1 MSVQISIKKLS
12 RHYNRRSGLRNL
24 WASESHTALHPLSLT
39 IEAGS
44 RVALVGPNGAG
55 KSTLIKLLCGIIA
68 PSAGELSIL
77 GRQPHTDRQAHVR
90 HIGVVFGQRSQ
101 LAWDVS
107 PRHTYRLLAAL
118 HEIPT
123 ELFETRLTH
132 YTEIFEANNLIEVP
146 TRQLSLGQ
154 RMRCDLIAALLH
166 NPSILL
172 LDEPSIGLD
181 LRAKAQLHGC
191 LRRYTDSYSATLL
204 MSSHDIED
212 IELCER
218 VLILNEGQLMLD
230 TTLKAL
236 HAQYGRH
243 PIRFTCAHEL
253 PETEGIQKDGDH
265 YRCESWS
272 KLLMFQRNHPDYQ
285 IENISN
291 APFRLGEL
299 LKSLMP

>member
-1 MSVQISIKKLS
+1 MSVQISINQLS
-12 RHYNRRSGLRNL
+12 RHYRRRSGLRNL
-24 WASESHTALHPLSLT
+24 WTSESHTALHPLSLS
-39 IEAGS
+39 IAEGQ

-68 PSAGELSIL
+68 PSSGELSIL
-77 GRQPHTDRQAHVR
+77 GRQPHTDRESHVR

-118 HEIPT
+118 HGLPN
-123 ELFETRLTH
+123 ELYESRLKN
-132 YTEIFEANNLIEVP
+132 YAEIFEAQTLIDVP

-181 LRAKAQLHGC
+181 LRAKAQFHGC
-191 LRRYTDSYSATLL
+191 LRRYTDSQSATLL

-218 VLILNEGQLMLD
+218 VLILNEGRLVLD
-230 TTLKAL
+230 TTLDAL
-236 HAQYGRH
+236 NAQYGRH
-243 PIRFTCAHEL
+243 PIRFTCTQAIL
-253 PETEGIQKDGDH
+253 ETDGIQKDGDH
-265 YRCESWS
+265 YRCESWA
-272 KLLMFQRNHPDYQ
+272 KLLMFQRKHPEHH
-285 IENISN
+285 IENISDT
-291 APFRLGEL
+291 PFRLGEL

>member
-1 MSVQISIKKLS
+1 MSAQISINQLS
-12 RHYNRRSGLRNL
+12 RHYSRRSGLRNL
-24 WASESHTALHPLSLT
+24 WTSESHTALHPLSLS
-39 IEAGS
+39 IEAGQ

-55 KSTLIKLLCGIIA
+55 KSTLIKLLCGIIS
-68 PSAGELSIL
+68 PSSGELSIL

-118 HEIPT
+118 HELPT
-123 ELFETRLTH
+123 AVFEDRLNS
-132 YTEIFEANNLIEVP
+132 YVEIFEAQALIDVP

-166 NPSILL
+166 KPSILL

-181 LRAKAQLHGC
+181 MRAKARLHDC
-191 LRRYTDSYSATLL
+191 LRRYTDSHAATLL

-218 VLILNEGQLMLD
+218 VLILNEGRLVLD
-230 TTLKAL
+230 TTLDAL

-243 PIRFTCAHEL
+243 PIRFTCAQAL
-253 PETEGIQKDGDH
+253 PEADGIQRDGDH
-265 YRCESWS
+265 YRCESWA
-272 KLLMFQRNHPDYQ
+272 KLLVFQRKHPEHH
-285 IENISN
+285 IENISDS
-291 APFRLGEL
+291 PFRLGEL